1 MIQVHVRLFS
11 NFRQHLPR
19 QARGKATVDLPQGAT
34 VAVLLRELGIDGRV
48 GMVTVNEEP
57 EPDRQRVLHEGD
69 EVRVFPFV
77 VGG

>member
-11 NFRQHLPR
+11 RFRQYLPR
-19 QARGKATVDLPQGAT
+19 QARGRAMVELPQGAT
-34 VAVLLRELGIDGRV
+34 VADLVRQLGIDGRV
-48 GMVTVNEEP
+48 GVVTVNEEP

-69 EVRVFPFV
+69 EVRIFPFV